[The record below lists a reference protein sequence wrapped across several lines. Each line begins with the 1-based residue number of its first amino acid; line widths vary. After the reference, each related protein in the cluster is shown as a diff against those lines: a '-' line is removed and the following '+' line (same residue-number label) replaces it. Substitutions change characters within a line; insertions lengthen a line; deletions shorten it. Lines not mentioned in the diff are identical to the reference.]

1 MDCLLKNGCSGRFEI
16 FCKKYVHEEFCS
28 QENFW
33 LDVTKSL
40 QVRIL
45 ILSKEAG
52 YLS

>member
-1 MDCLLKNGCSGRFEI
+1 MDCLLKKGCSGRFEI
-16 FCKKYVHEEFCS
+16 FCKKYVYEEFSS
-28 QENFW
+28 QEKFW
-33 LDVTKSL
+33 LDVISL

>member
-16 FCKKYVHEEFCS
+16 FCKKHVHEEFCS